1 MNKAFLVSLAV
12 LLHGARAAPFVTT
25 NGGPTTSDIANPKFG
40 PKPGESSLYST
51 YYGRA
56 PPFPANE
63 KQPIPATQKGHSGP
77 DDVLWQNLLAAEW
90 IVCSFYQS
98 AVETFNASSFTELGL
113 ANTTYQRIMEIRDN
127 EAGHL
132 PIFQNQISA
141 TSIKPGACKYMFPYD
156 TAQEFLALQT
166 FIEISSMAF
175 LTGLVQHAKQDSTKG
190 ALVAVSQAET
200 RHEVWSLM
208 SNWNAEPFSGPSDLS
223 YPYANQI
230 LESTKRFVI
239 YGSCPSENPEYPSP
253 VRHLPPVSAASG
265 TKSILPGATIG
276 LNFTDPSH
284 QPDFEPHKEYYAV
297 FYHGV
302 ETISIPINV
311 SHYPGKPLSI
321 TIPKELEARGLIIAN
336 IATVKDAVK
345 EESVVAGPLYF
356 LQQPKGLGLQV
367 LG

>member
-1 MNKAFLVSLAV
+1 MYKGYLLALAM
-12 LLHGARAAPFVTT
+12 LLHGVCAAPTSTT
-25 NGGPTTSDIANPKFG
+25 NGRHTTSDIANPKFG

-56 PPFPANE
+56 PPFPANA
-63 KQPIPATQKGHSGP
+63 KQPIPATKKGHPGP

-90 IVCSFYQS
+90 IVFSFYQS
-98 AVETFNASSFTELGL
+98 AVESFNASSFTALGL
-113 ANTTYQRIMEIRDN
+113 SNTTYQRIMEIRDN

-132 PIFQNQISA
+132 RIFQNQISA
-141 TSIKPGACKYMFPYD
+141 TSIKPGACKYMFPYT
-156 TAQEFLALQT
+156 TAQEFFALQT

-175 LTGLVQHAKQDSTKG
+175 LTGLVLQAKKDSAKG

-208 SNWNAEPFSGPSDLS
+208 SSWNAEPFSGPSDLS

-230 LESTKRFVI
+230 LESTNQFVVP
-239 YGSCPSENPEYPSP
+239 GSCPSANPEYPAP
-253 VRHLPPVSAASG
+253 VRRLPPVSAASG
-265 TKSILPGATIG
+265 TKSVSPGATIA

-284 QPDFEPHKEYYAV
+284 QPHFEPHKKYYAV
-297 FYHGV
+297 LYHGV
-302 ETISIPINV
+302 ETISVAINV
-311 SHYPGKPLSI
+311 SQYPAKPLSI
-321 TIPKELEARGLIIAN
+321 TIPKELEARGLIIATIAN
-336 IATVKDAVK
+336 IKDAAT

-356 LQQPKGLGLQV
+356 LQQPKGLGLQI